1 MSPSRN
7 LPFRPLKTTAVA
19 LTALL
24 ALPAWAQSE
33 PMALHDLFGSGTWS
47 LVSVTFE
54 GVEAPVSAAQD
65 TGFTVNLD
73 GSLAG
78 SVGCNQIVATAEL
91 KPGGAVSFGPVTST
105 LMACPDPAMSLERTF
120 VAALEAVESYV
131 REGGTVTLTGA
142 DAEVVL
148 TQVPLGPA
156 GEEEEGAATGVDEAA
171 LQSFN
176 AAIAAAGNAGA
187 PWVHDPLRV
196 ALAYVELH
204 GAQSTV
210 IEQELPEPEGSAEAT
225 VSVEEH
231 GLLDDSIEG
240 VRQVVTL
247 RRSDDGWRVVDVL
260 VTWFCRRGAEA
271 EVVAPARCA

>member
-1 MSPSRN
+1 MSPSRKV
-7 LPFRPLKTTAVA
+7 PFQSLKTTAVA

-24 ALPAWAQSE
+24 ASPAWAQSE
-33 PMALHDLFGSGTWS
+33 PMALPDLFGKETWS

-54 GVEAPVSAAQD
+54 GVEAPVRAGQD
-65 TGFTVNLD
+65 TAFSVNVD

-91 KPGGAVSFGPVTST
+91 EPGGAVSFGPVTST

-142 DAEVVL
+142 DAEVVF
-148 TQVPLGPA
+148 TQVTPGPA
-156 GEEEEGAATGVDEAA
+156 GEEEGAATGVDEAA

-196 ALAYVELH
+196 ALAFVELH
-204 GAQSTV
+204 GARSTV

-247 RRSDDGWRVVDVL
+247 QRSDDGWRVVDVL
-260 VTWFCRRGAEA
+260 VTWFCRRGPEA